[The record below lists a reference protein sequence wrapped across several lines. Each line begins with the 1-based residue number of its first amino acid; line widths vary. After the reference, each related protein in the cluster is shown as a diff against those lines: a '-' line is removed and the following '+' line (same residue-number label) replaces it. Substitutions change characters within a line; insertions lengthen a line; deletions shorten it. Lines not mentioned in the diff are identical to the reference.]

1 MCSFFNSES
10 TRKSIMQTGS
20 IGNIRL
26 LTGNSNPELAKKIA
40 DYMDIELVKAEV
52 DRFADGETHVKML
65 ENIRESDVFVLQS
78 TCPPVNENL
87 MELLIMIDC
96 LRRASV
102 GRITAVI
109 PYYGYA
115 RQDRKDEGRVPISAK
130 LVANL
135 LTHAEA
141 NRILTM
147 DLHAAQIQG
156 FFDIPVDNLYGN
168 KLFLDYFKDLK
179 KITDNLAILA
189 PDVGSSK
196 RAGFFAKHL
205 DVPLAIIDK
214 RRISD
219 TETNVMAIIGSV
231 KDKDVLIPDDMI
243 ATGGT
248 IVQAIQTAK
257 SQGAKDVYLSAT
269 HPIFAGSA
277 VEKLAGSEV
286 KEVVVTDTVPIP
298 KVKRFDALSVLSTA
312 EIIGKAIKRIHSGES
327 VSSLFSVN

>member
-1 MCSFFNSES
+1 MSSG
-10 TRKSIMQTGS
+10 Q

-40 DYMDIELVKAEV
+40 DYMDIQLVKAEV
-52 DRFADGETHVKML
+52 DRFADGETHVKLL

-135 LTHAEA
+135 LTHAGA

-147 DLHAAQIQG
+147 DLHAEQIQG

-168 KLFLDYFKDLK
+168 KLFLDYFQNLK
-179 KITDNLAILA
+179 KITNNLAILA

-248 IVQAIQTAK
+248 IVQAIETAK
-257 SQGAKDVYLSAT
+257 AQGAKDVYLSAT
-269 HPIFAGSA
+269 HPIFAGQA
-277 VEKLAGSEV
+277 VEKLSASDV

-298 KVKRFDALSVLSTA
+298 KVKRFDALAVLSTA
-312 EIIGKAIKRIHSGES
+312 EFFGKAIKRIHSGES
-327 VSSLFSVN
+327 VSSLFKVN